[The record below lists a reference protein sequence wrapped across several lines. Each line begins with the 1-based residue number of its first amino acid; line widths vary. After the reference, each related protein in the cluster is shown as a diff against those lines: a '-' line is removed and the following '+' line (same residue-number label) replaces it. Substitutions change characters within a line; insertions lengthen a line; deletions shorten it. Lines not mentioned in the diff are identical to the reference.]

1 MRPLKILHTEWSDGW
16 GGQERRILLE
26 CEGLMARGHQV
37 EIATRE
43 SCWIAKEARSR
54 GIPTSFFPM
63 ARKLDFTAI
72 RQLKAHLQQGRF
84 DVVHTHSGIDAWIGG
99 IAAKWAGTPALVRTR
114 HLFMPFH
121 RSLLNFVHYLPDR
134 LFCLGDTMRAMLV
147 DECGFPAKEVVNI
160 PTGIDFDL
168 FRPARSRGEVRSEL
182 GIGDEE
188 FLILVVGVL
197 RGVKRHDV
205 AIEGFA
211 RFLKAGGKGRLIL
224 AGDGP
229 MRSNMEDL
237 VRSLGIEA
245 QAQLLGHR
253 SDVPDLMGAADTLL
267 LTSRSEAQSQA
278 LTQGI
283 GLGLPAVATAVGGVP
298 EVVMHER
305 TGLLVPAGNPDA
317 VASALIR
324 LAADPDLRRRLGNA
338 GREHANRRYSLAAML
353 DATEAAYRAVL
364 EEKGHQ

>member
-43 SCWIAKEARSR
+43 SCWTAKEARSR
-54 GIPTSFFPM
+54 GIPTAFFPM
-63 ARKLDFTAI
+63 ARKLDFVSI
-72 RQLKAHLQQGRF
+72 RQLRAHLRQGRF

-121 RSLLNFVHYLPDR
+121 RSPLNFVHYLPDR
-134 LFCLGDTMRAMLV
+134 LFCLGDTMRTMLV
-147 DECGFPAKEVVNI
+147 DECGFPDREVVNI
-160 PTGIDFDL
+160 PTGIDFGQ
-168 FRPARSRGEVRSEL
+168 FRPSRNRSEVRAEL
-182 GIGDEE
+182 GVGDDE
-188 FLILVVGVL
+188 FLVLVVGVL
-197 RGVKRHDV
+197 RGVKRHDI
-205 AIEGFA
+205 AIDGFA
-211 RFLKAGGKGRLIL
+211 RFLKAGGRGRLVL

-229 MRSNMEDL
+229 MRSNMEEL
-237 VRSLGIEA
+237 VRSLGIED
-245 QAQLLGHR
+245 QARLLGHR
-253 SDVPDLMGAADTLL
+253 TDVPDLMGAADTLL

-283 GLGLPAVATAVGGVP
+283 GLGIPAVATAVGGVP
-298 EVVMHER
+298 EVVVHER
-305 TGLLVPAGNPDA
+305 TGLLVPPGDPDA
-317 VASALIR
+317 VAIALHR
-324 LAADPDLRRRLGNA
+324 LADNPTLRRQLGDA

-353 DATEAAYRAVL
+353 DATEAAYRTVL
-364 EEKGHQ
+364 EEKGRW

>member
-26 CEGLMARGHQV
+26 CEGLMARGHHV

-43 SCWIAKEARSR
+43 SCWIAKEAHSR

-63 ARKLDFTAI
+63 ARKFDFQGI
-72 RQLKAHLQQGRF
+72 RQLKNYLKQGQF

-99 IAAKWAGTPALVRTR
+99 IAAKLAGTPALIRTR

-121 RSLLNFVHYLPDR
+121 RGPLNFVHYLPDR

-160 PTGIDFDL
+160 PTGIDFNL
-168 FRPARSRGEVRSEL
+168 FRPARTRSEVRQEL
-182 GIGDEE
+182 NIGDDE
-188 FLILVVGVL
+188 FLVLVVGVL
-197 RGVKRHDV
+197 RGVKRHDI

-211 RFLKAGGKGRLIL
+211 RFLKAGGKGKLIL

-229 MRSNMEDL
+229 MRTNMEDL
-237 VRSLGIEA
+237 VHTLGIEA
-245 QAQLLGHR
+245 DARLLGHR
-253 SDVPDLMGAADTLL
+253 TDVPDLMGAADTLL

-283 GLGLPAVATAVGGVP
+283 GLGIPAVATAVGGVP
-298 EVVMHER
+298 EVVVHER
-305 TGLLVPAGNPDA
+305 TGLLVPPGDMDA
-317 VASALIR
+317 VATALKR
-324 LAADPDLRRRLGNA
+324 LSDDPDLRQRLGA
-338 GREHANRRYSLAAML
+338 EGKVHANSRYSLAAML
-353 DATEAAYRAVL
+353 DATEEAYRTVL
-364 EEKGHQ
+364 EEKGR